1 VTENVTEN
9 DSRRGDRKADALRFA
24 YFGPEGT
31 FTEAALLTLPEAA
44 SAAREPFATVPAAL
58 DAVRR
63 GDADAAMV
71 PLENSVEGPVT
82 TTVDDLA
89 DGDALMIAGEVLL
102 PVEFS
107 LLVRPGT
114 RLGDIKRVCTHPHAY
129 AQCRRWLAEALPDAE
144 VSTGTSTAGAAMAV
158 ADPGSEFD
166 AAIAAPIAGR
176 RYGLVPAAEG
186 IADRAGAV
194 TRFVLVRRP
203 GPPGAVTDSDR
214 TSLMAYL
221 TNDHPG
227 ALLEFLTEFAVRGV
241 NLTLIQSRPTGD
253 GFGRYRFWIDCEG
266 HVADAR
272 VGEALMGLRRV
283 CADVRFLGSYPR
295 ADDVRPEIRR
305 GTHDDDFTE
314 ASAWLSAIR
323 SGHDL

>member
-1 VTENVTEN
+1 MTNN
-9 DSRRGDRKADALRFA
+9 AGGSSARFA

-71 PLENSVEGPVT
+71 PLENSIEGPVT

-89 DGDALMIAGEVLL
+89 DGDALMIVGEVFL

-114 RLGDIKRVCTHPHAY
+114 SLGDIKRICTHPHAY
-129 AQCRRWLAEALPDAE
+129 AQCRRWVAEALPDAE
-144 VSTGTSTAGAAMAV
+144 VSTGMSTAGAAMAV
-158 ADPGSEFD
+158 ADPTSGFD
-166 AAIAAPIAGR
+166 AAISAPIAGEH
-176 RYGLVPAAEG
+176 YGLVPAAEH

-203 GPPGAVTDSDR
+203 GPPNEVTGSDR

-221 TNDHPG
+221 TDDHPG
-227 ALLEFLTEFAVRGV
+227 ALLEFLSEFAVRGV

-283 CADVRFLGSYPR
+283 CAEVRFLGSYPR
-295 ADDVRPEIRR
+295 ADEMRPEIRR
-305 GTHDDDFTE
+305 GTHDTDFAE
-314 ASAWLSAIR
+314 AAAWLTAIR

>member
-1 VTENVTEN
+1 MEQ
-9 DSRRGDRKADALRFA
+9 SHRYA

-31 FTEAALLTLPEAA
+31 FTEAALRTLPATA
-44 SAAREPFATVPAAL
+44 DAVRQPFPTVPAAL

-89 DGDALMIAGEVLL
+89 DGGALIISGEVLL

-114 RLGDIKRVCTHPHAY
+114 ALADVKRVCTHPHAL
-129 AQCRRWLAEALPDAE
+129 AQCRRWLAATLPDAE

-158 ADPGSEFD
+158 ADPASEFD
-166 AAIAAPIAGR
+166 AAIAAPIAGE
-176 RYGLVPAAEG
+176 RYGLIAAAEG
-186 IADRAGAV
+186 IADRSGAV

-203 GPPGAVTDSDR
+203 GRPVPETGSDR

-272 VGEALMGLRRV
+272 VGEALMGLRRI

-295 ADDVRPEIRR
+295 ADHVRPEIRR
-305 GTHDDDFTE
+305 GTHDSDFGE
-314 ASAWLSAIR
+314 AAAWLSAIR

>member
-1 VTENVTEN
+1 VIEH
-9 DSRRGDRKADALRFA
+9 SLRRGDTAGDRPDRYA

-31 FTEAALLTLPEAA
+31 FTEAALRTLPEAA
-44 SAAREPFATVPAAL
+44 DAVREPYPTVPAAL

-63 GDADAAMV
+63 GVADAAMV

-89 DGDALMIAGEVLL
+89 DGDTLMIAGEVLL
-102 PVEFS
+102 PVEFA

-114 RLGDIKRVCTHPHAY
+114 RLDDVKRVCTHPHAH
-129 AQCRRWLAEALPDAE
+129 AQCRRWLAANLPDAE
-144 VSTGTSTAGAAMAV
+144 VSTGTSTAGAAMTV
-158 ADPGSEFD
+158 SDPTSDYD
-166 AAIAAPIAGR
+166 AAIAAPIAAE
-176 RYGLVPAAEG
+176 RYGLVAAAQG
-186 IADRAGAV
+186 IADRSGAV

-203 GPPGAVTDSDR
+203 GPPVAPTGSDR

-221 TNDHPG
+221 SEDHPG

-253 GFGRYRFWIDCEG
+253 GFGRYRFWIDCAG
-266 HVADAR
+266 HVTDAR

-295 ADDVRPEIRR
+295 ADQVRAEIRR
-305 GTHDDDFTE
+305 GTHDADFAE

>member
-1 VTENVTEN
+1 MIEH
-9 DSRRGDRKADALRFA
+9 SLRRGDTAGDRPDRYA

-31 FTEAALLTLPEAA
+31 FTEAALRTLPEAA
-44 SAAREPFATVPAAL
+44 DAVREPYPTVPAAL

-63 GDADAAMV
+63 GVADAAMV

-89 DGDALMIAGEVLL
+89 DGDTLMIAGEVLL
-102 PVEFS
+102 PVEFA

-114 RLGDIKRVCTHPHAY
+114 RLDDVKRVCTHPHAH
-129 AQCRRWLAEALPDAE
+129 AQCRRWLAANLPDAE
-144 VSTGTSTAGAAMAV
+144 VSTGTSTAGAAMTV
-158 ADPGSEFD
+158 SDPTSDYD
-166 AAIAAPIAGR
+166 AAIAAPIAGE
-176 RYGLVPAAEG
+176 RYGLVAAAQG
-186 IADRAGAV
+186 IADRSGAV

-203 GPPGAVTDSDR
+203 GPPVAPTGSDR

-221 TNDHPG
+221 SEDHPG

-253 GFGRYRFWIDCEG
+253 GFGRYRFWIDCAG
-266 HVADAR
+266 HVTDAR

-295 ADDVRPEIRR
+295 ADQVRAEIRR
-305 GTHDDDFTE
+305 GTHDADFAE

>member
-1 VTENVTEN
+1 VINAHREGNPPH
-9 DSRRGDRKADALRFA
+9 RFA

-31 FTEAALLTLPEAA
+31 FTEAALLTLPDAA
-44 SAAREPFATVPAAL
+44 DAAHEPFPTVPAAL

-89 DGDALMIAGEVLL
+89 DGDALTITAEVLL

-114 RLGDIKRVCTHPHAY
+114 GLADIKRICTHPHAY
-129 AQCRRWLAEALPDAE
+129 AQCRRWLAETLPDAE
-144 VSTGTSTAGAAMAV
+144 VATGMSTAGAAMAV
-158 ADPGSEFD
+158 AEPTSDYD
-166 AAIAAPIAGR
+166 AAIAAPIAGEH
-176 RYGLVPAAEG
+176 YGLVAAAEG
-186 IADRAGAV
+186 IADRSGAV

-203 GPPGAVTDSDR
+203 AAPGPVTGMDR

-221 TNDHPG
+221 TDDHPG
-227 ALLEFLTEFAVRGV
+227 ALLEFLSEFAVRGV

-283 CADVRFLGSYPR
+283 CADVRYLGSYPR
-295 ADDVRPEIRR
+295 ADHVRPEIRR
-305 GTHDDDFTE
+305 GTHDTDFGE

-323 SGHDL
+323 SGHEA

>member
-1 VTENVTEN
+1 MT
-9 DSRRGDRKADALRFA
+9 DSRHGGTTGDQPVRFA

-44 SAAREPFATVPAAL
+44 SAVREPYATVPAAL

-89 DGDALMIAGEVLL
+89 DGDALIIGGEVLL
-102 PVEFS
+102 PVEFT

-114 RLGDIKRVCTHPHAY
+114 RFEDIKRVRTHPYAY
-129 AQCRRWLAEALPDAE
+129 AQCRRWLAATLPDAE
-144 VSTGTSTAGAAMAV
+144 VSTDTSTAGAAMAV
-158 ADPGSEFD
+158 ADPTSGFD
-166 AAIAAPIAGR
+166 AAIAAPIAGE
-176 RYGLVPAAEG
+176 RYGLAVAAEG
-186 IADRAGAV
+186 IADRPDAV

-203 GPPGAVTDSDR
+203 GRPEEPTGTDR

-221 TNDHPG
+221 TDDHPG

-272 VGEALMGLRRV
+272 VGEALMGLRRIRSE
-283 CADVRFLGSYPR
+283 VRFLGSYPR
-295 ADDVRPEIRR
+295 ADEVRPEIRR
-305 GTHDDDFTE
+305 GTHDADFGE

>member
-1 VTENVTEN
+1 VTD
-9 DSRRGDRKADALRFA
+9 DSPRNEAAPADRPERFA

-31 FTEAALLTLPEAA
+31 FTEAALLTLPEARQGI
-44 SAAREPFATVPAAL
+44 REPFSTVPTAL

-71 PLENSVEGPVT
+71 PLENSVEGPVP
-82 TTVDDLA
+82 TTVDELA
-89 DGDALMIAGEVLL
+89 DGDVLLITGEVLL
-102 PVEFS
+102 PVEFE

-114 RLGDIKRVCTHPHAY
+114 AMEDIKNICTHPHAH
-129 AQCRRWLAEALPDAE
+129 AQCRRWIARTLPHAQ
-144 VSTGTSTAGAAMAV
+144 VATGTSTAGAAMAV
-158 ADPGSEFD
+158 ADPTSGYD
-166 AAIAAPIAGR
+166 AAIAAPIAGE
-176 RYGLVPAAEG
+176 RYGLVAAARS
-186 IADRAGAV
+186 IADRPGAV
-194 TRFVLVRRP
+194 TRFVLVRPP
-203 GPPGAVTDSDR
+203 GPPAAPTGFDR

-221 TNDHPG
+221 TDDHPG

-272 VGEALMGLRRV
+272 VGEAFMGLRRI
-283 CADVRFLGSYPR
+283 CSDVRFLGSYPR
-295 ADDVRPEIRR
+295 ADHGRTEIRR
-305 GTHDDDFTE
+305 GTHDSDFAE
-314 ASAWLSAIR
+314 ASAWLHAIR

>member
-1 VTENVTEN
+1 MID
-9 DSRRGDRKADALRFA
+9 DSARDGEPAAGRPGRFA

-31 FTEAALLTLPEAA
+31 FTEAALRTLPQAA
-44 SAAREPFATVPAAL
+44 GAVRDPFPTVPMAL

-71 PLENSVEGPVT
+71 PLENSVEGPVPA
-82 TTVDDLA
+82 TVDDLA
-89 DGDALMIAGEVLL
+89 DGDALLIAREVLL

-114 RLGDIKRVCTHPHAY
+114 ALADVKRVCTHPHAY
-129 AQCRRWLAEALPDAE
+129 AQCRRWLTANLPDAE
-144 VSTGTSTAGAAMAV
+144 VVTGSSTAGAAMAV
-158 ADPGSEFD
+158 ADPGSGHD
-166 AAIAAPIAGR
+166 AAIAAPIAGE
-176 RYGLVPAAEG
+176 RYGLVAAAEH
-186 IADRAGAV
+186 IEDRSGAL
-194 TRFVLVRRP
+194 TRFVLARRP
-203 GPPGAVTDSDR
+203 GPPGPPTGHDR

-221 TNDHPG
+221 SDDHPG

-283 CADVRFLGSYPR
+283 CADIRFLGSYPR
-295 ADDVRPEIRR
+295 ADQGRTEIRR
-305 GTHDDDFTE
+305 GTHDGDFAE
-314 ASAWLSAIR
+314 ASAWLGAIR
-323 SGHDL
+323 SGHDI

>member
-1 VTENVTEN
+1 MTEN
-9 DSRRGDRKADALRFA
+9 SAGGGSGRFA

-31 FTEAALLTLPEAA
+31 FTEAALLTLPEAT
-44 SAAREPFATVPAAL
+44 SAVREPFPTVPAAL

-89 DGDALMIAGEVLL
+89 DGDALMIVAEVLL

-114 RLGDIKRVCTHPHAY
+114 GLGDVKRICTHPHAY
-129 AQCRRWLAEALPDAE
+129 AQCRRWVAETLPHAD

-158 ADPGSEFD
+158 ADPTSDFD
-166 AAIAAPIAGR
+166 AAISAPIAGE
-176 RYGLVPAAEG
+176 RYGLVPAAEH

-203 GPPGAVTDSDR
+203 GRPDDVTGCDR

-221 TNDHPG
+221 TDDHPG

-272 VGEALMGLRRV
+272 VGEALMGLRRI

-295 ADDVRPEIRR
+295 ADRTRPEIRH
-305 GTHDDDFTE
+305 GTHDADFAE
-314 ASAWLSAIR
+314 AAAWLTAIR
-323 SGHDL
+323 SGRDR

>member
-1 VTENVTEN
+1 MSEQSPNTEATAE
-9 DSRRGDRKADALRFA
+9 DRPRRFA

-31 FTEAALLTLPEAA
+31 FTEAALRTLPEAA
-44 SAAREPFATVPAAL
+44 DAVREPFPTVSAAL

-63 GDADAAMV
+63 GAADAAMV

-89 DGDALMIAGEVLL
+89 DGGALIITDEVLL
-102 PVEFS
+102 PVEFA

-114 RLGDIKRVCTHPHAY
+114 RLEDIKRICTHPHAL
-129 AQCRRWLAEALPDAE
+129 AQCRRWLSGNLPDAE

-158 ADPGSEFD
+158 SDPTSGFD
-166 AAIAAPIAGR
+166 AAISAPIAGE
-176 RYGLVPAAEG
+176 RYGLTPAALG
-186 IADRAGAV
+186 IEDRSGAV
-194 TRFVLVRRP
+194 TRFVLVR
-203 GPPGAVTDSDR
+203 PPAAPVPATGTDR

-221 TNDHPG
+221 TDDHPG

-266 HVADAR
+266 HVTDAR

-283 CADVRFLGSYPR
+283 CSDVRFLGSYPR
-295 ADDVRPEIRR
+295 ANDGRTEIRR
-305 GTHDDDFTE
+305 GTHDADFAE
-314 ASAWLSAIR
+314 ASAWLTAIR

>member
-1 VTENVTEN
+1 MIEHSPRHGDTA
-9 DSRRGDRKADALRFA
+9 GDRPDRFA

-31 FTEAALLTLPEAA
+31 FTEAALRTLPEAA
-44 SAAREPFATVPAAL
+44 SAVREPYPTVPAAL

-63 GDADAAMV
+63 GATDAAMV

-89 DGDALMIAGEVLL
+89 DGDALMIVGEVLL
-102 PVEFS
+102 PVEFA

-114 RLGDIKRVCTHPHAY
+114 RLEDVKRVCTHPHAY
-129 AQCRRWLAEALPDAE
+129 AQCRRWLAANLPDAE
-144 VSTGTSTAGAAMAV
+144 VATGTSTAGAAMTV
-158 ADPGSEFD
+158 SDPTSGYD
-166 AAIAAPIAGR
+166 AAIAAPIAGE
-176 RYGLVPAAEG
+176 RYGLVAAAHG
-186 IADRAGAV
+186 IADRSGAV

-203 GPPGAVTDSDR
+203 GPPAVATGSDR

-221 TNDHPG
+221 SDDHPG

-295 ADDVRPEIRR
+295 AGHVRAEIRR
-305 GTHDDDFTE
+305 GTHDADFGE

>member
-1 VTENVTEN
+1 MTEN
-9 DSRRGDRKADALRFA
+9 DPRQGDVADGCSRRFA
-24 YFGPEGT
+24 FFGPEGT

-44 SAAREPFATVPAAL
+44 DAVREPFATVPAAL

-89 DGDALMIAGEVLL
+89 DGDALLIAGEVLL

-107 LLVRPGT
+107 LLVRPGA
-114 RLGDIKRVCTHPHAY
+114 RLDDVKRICTHPHAY
-129 AQCRRWLAEALPDAE
+129 AQCRRWVAENLPDAE

-158 ADPGSEFD
+158 ADPTSEYD
-166 AAIAAPIAGR
+166 AAIAAPIAGQ
-176 RYGLVPAAEG
+176 RYGLVAAAQG
-186 IADRAGAV
+186 IADRTGAL
-194 TRFVLVRRP
+194 TKFVLVRRP
-203 GPPGAVTDSDR
+203 GPPGPVTGSDR

-221 TNDHPG
+221 TDDHPG
-227 ALLEFLTEFAVRGV
+227 ALLEFLSEFAVRGV

-295 ADDVRPEIRR
+295 ADQVRAEIRR
-305 GTHDDDFTE
+305 GTHDTDFAE
-314 ASAWLSAIR
+314 AAAWLSAIR
-323 SGHDL
+323 SGHET

>member
-1 VTENVTEN
+1 MTEHSPTTEAMA
-9 DSRRGDRKADALRFA
+9 RDRPHRFA

-31 FTEAALLTLPEAA
+31 FTEAALLTLSEAA
-44 SAAREPFATVPAAL
+44 EAVREPFPTVSAAL

-63 GDADAAMV
+63 GAADFAMV

-89 DGDALMIAGEVLL
+89 DGGALIITAEVLL
-102 PVEFS
+102 PVEFA

-114 RLGDIKRVCTHPHAY
+114 RLEDIKRVCTHPHAL
-129 AQCRRWLAEALPDAE
+129 AQCRRWLAAHLPDAE
-144 VSTGTSTAGAAMAV
+144 VATGTSTAGAAMAV
-158 ADPGSEFD
+158 SDPTSGYD
-166 AAIAAPIAGR
+166 AAISAPIAGG
-176 RYGLVPAAEG
+176 RYGLVPAAVG
-186 IADRAGAV
+186 IEDRAGAV
-194 TRFVLVRRP
+194 TRFVLVSAP
-203 GPPGAVTDSDR
+203 TAPVPATGLDR

-221 TNDHPG
+221 TDDHPG

-266 HVADAR
+266 HVTDAR

-283 CADVRFLGSYPR
+283 CSDVRFLGSYPR
-295 ADDVRPEIRR
+295 ADDGRTEIRR
-305 GTHDDDFTE
+305 GTHDTDFAE
-314 ASAWLSAIR
+314 ASAWLAAIR

>member
-1 VTENVTEN
+1 V
-9 DSRRGDRKADALRFA
+9 GDIDARHGTVGGARFA

-44 SAAREPFATVPAAL
+44 DAVREPYATVSAAL

-71 PLENSVEGPVT
+71 PLENTVEGPVT

-89 DGDALMIAGEVLL
+89 DGDALIIVGEVHV
-102 PVEFS
+102 PVQFS

-114 RLGDIKRVCTHPHAY
+114 GLGDVKRICTHPHAH
-129 AQCRRWLAEALPDAE
+129 AQCRRWLAANLPDAD
-144 VSTGTSTAGAAMAV
+144 VSTGTSTAGAAMEV
-158 ADPGSEFD
+158 ADPTSSFD
-166 AAIAAPIAGR
+166 AAIAAPLAGE
-176 RYGLVPAAEG
+176 RYGLIPAAEG

-194 TRFVLVRRP
+194 TRFVLARRP
-203 GPPGAVTDSDR
+203 GPPVAPTGADR

-221 TNDHPG
+221 TDDHPG

-272 VGEALMGLRRV
+272 VGEALIGLRRV
-283 CADVRFLGSYPR
+283 CADIRFLGSYPR
-295 ADDVRPEIRR
+295 ADEVRPVIRR